1 VIKTAIRFPD
11 NMVVAIDMKGERIPE
26 YQNLYHKVRENVLKN
41 AAPDAVFYH
50 VYHSS
55 PILRKVERDNW

>member
-1 VIKTAIRFPD
+1 
-11 NMVVAIDMKGERIPE
+11 MVVAIDMKGERIPE